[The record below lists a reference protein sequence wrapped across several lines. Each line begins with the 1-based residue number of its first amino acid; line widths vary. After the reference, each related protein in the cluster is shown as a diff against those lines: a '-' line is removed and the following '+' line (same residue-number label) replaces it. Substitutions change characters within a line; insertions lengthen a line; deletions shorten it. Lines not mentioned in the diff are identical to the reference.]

1 MLEPK
6 LEMIPMFNVGKEE
19 VNILSLDCRKILI
32 VLFGLQ
38 KCDLNFKSWYG
49 ETLWALSEL
58 RNCYSIRSASG
69 RR

>member
-6 LEMIPMFNVGKEE
+6 LKMIPMFNMGKEE

-38 KCDLNFKSWYG
+38 
-49 ETLWALSEL
+49 
-58 RNCYSIRSASG
+58 
-69 RR
+69 